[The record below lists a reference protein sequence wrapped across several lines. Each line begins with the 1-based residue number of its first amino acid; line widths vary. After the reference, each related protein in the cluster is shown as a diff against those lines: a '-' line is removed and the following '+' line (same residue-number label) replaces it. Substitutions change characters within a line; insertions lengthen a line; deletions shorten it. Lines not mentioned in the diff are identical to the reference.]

1 MIKRIIS
8 FVMCAIVFVM
18 AIPMT
23 TVADDSETIAALEA
37 RIAEL
42 EAEVTMLRDRQEKLN
57 ARAEIVMF
65 ASDKIERCDINGD
78 GSIDAVDASL
88 ILQAYALISTGEDI
102 RKISDVINYEFQK
115 QFEEELKNAK
125 T

>member
-1 MIKRIIS
+1 MIKRIFTSILCV
-8 FVMCAIVFVM
+8 VMFIIATP
-18 AIPMT
+18 IPT
-23 TVADDSETIAALEA
+23 HSSDDEIATLEA

-42 EAEVTMLRDRQEKLN
+42 EAEVTMLRDRQAKRDVL
-57 ARAEIVMF
+57 AEIVMF
-65 ASDKIERCDINGD
+65 ESDKIERCDINGD

-102 RKISDVINYEFQK
+102 RTISNVINYEYQK
-115 QFEEELKNAK
+115 RAEEEYKNAK

>member
-8 FVMCAIVFVM
+8 FVICAIVFVM

-42 EAEVTMLRDRQEKLN
+42 EAEVTMLRDRQAK
-57 ARAEIVMF
+57 RDVIAEIIMF
-65 ASDKIERCDINGD
+65 ESDKIERCDINGD
-78 GSIDAVDASL
+78 ESIDAVDASL
-88 ILQAYALISTGEDI
+88 VLQAYALLSTGNKI
-102 RKISDVINYEFQK
+102 TKISDVVNYDYRMKLDGE
-115 QFEEELKNAK
+115 
-125 T
+125 